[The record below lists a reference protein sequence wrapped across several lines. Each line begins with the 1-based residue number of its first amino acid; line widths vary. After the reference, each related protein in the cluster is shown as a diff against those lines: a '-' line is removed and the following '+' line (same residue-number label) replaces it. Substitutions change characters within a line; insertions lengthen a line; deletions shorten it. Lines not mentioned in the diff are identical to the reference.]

1 MAQPDQSV
9 PNRRLPARNLDMAV
23 WGLLFIWVGFA
34 VLANVGWGVGLL
46 GVGIIGLVAQAVRAA
61 YFGLPAEGIGLV
73 VAILFVVA
81 GAWELLKTYLGQAPI
96 SGGLMP
102 ILSIVVGVVL
112 VVAAFSRKARE

>member
-1 MAQPDQSV
+1 MTEPDRSV
-9 PNRRLPARNLDMAV
+9 QNRRFPAGNLDTAV

-46 GVGIIGLVAQAVRAA
+46 GVGVIGLVAQAVRAT

-81 GAWELLKTYLGQAPI
+81 GVWELLKTYLGQAPI
-96 SGGLMP
+96 SAGLMP
-102 ILSIVVGVVL
+102 IPSIVVGLVL
-112 VVAAFSRKARE
+112 VVAAFSRNARD